1 MPLDSGG
8 RGMITFIKR
17 LRINKFIYSKDNIDS
32 VNIAFGCGALAFFN
46 KQNNSQMYSAIYKNP
61 I

>member
-1 MPLDSGG
+1 
-8 RGMITFIKR
+8 MITFIKR